1 MTETLQDTLDR
12 ALIKA
17 AAQGKAEQLV
27 SLLQQRA
34 NPNAGAGASPALFA
48 AAAGNHAACIRLLL
62 AAGAKV
68 DVTNSKGST
77 PLMVAAFN
85 ANLKAMRVL
94 LDAGADRSLKNRD
107 GVDALAF
114 AKTRGSPEA
123 IALLNEEA
131 DEIIQRSRLGDR
143 MLEEIFNFRT
153 LERISLVR
161 KGAGQP
167 IEALYRESFTQI
179 ENLPALREAF
189 QKHRQRGGKR
199 TVEDVFPHRLDKQ
212 KAGLRRKPE

>member
-1 MTETLQDTLDR
+1 MTETLQDTLNK
-12 ALIKA
+12 ALVKT
-17 AAQGKAEQLV
+17 AAQGKAEQLA
-27 SLLQQRA
+27 LLLRQGA
-34 NPNAGAGASPALFA
+34 HPDAGAGTAPALFV

-62 AAGAKV
+62 GVGAKV

-85 ANLKAMRVL
+85 ANLKAMRLL

-107 GVDALAF
+107 GTDALKF
-114 AKTRGSPEA
+114 AKARESAEA
-123 IALLNEEA
+123 VALLNEDA

-161 KGAGQP
+161 KGADQP
-167 IEALYRESFTQI
+167 IEALYRESFTHI
-179 ENLPALREAF
+179 EDLPALREAF
-189 QKHRQRGGKR
+189 QTHRQRGGKR

-212 KAGLRRKPE
+212 KAALRRKPE

>member
-1 MTETLQDTLDR
+1 MTETLQDTLNK
-12 ALIKA
+12 ALVKT
-17 AAQGKAEQLV
+17 AAQGKAEQLA
-27 SLLQQRA
+27 LLLRQGA
-34 NPNAGAGASPALFA
+34 SPDAGAGTTPALFV

-85 ANLKAMRVL
+85 ANLKAMRLL
-94 LDAGADRSLKNRD
+94 LDAGADRNLKNRD
-107 GVDALAF
+107 GADALKF
-114 AKTRGSPEA
+114 AQTRESSEA
-123 IALLNEEA
+123 IALLKEDA

-161 KGAGQP
+161 KGVGQP

-179 ENLPALREAF
+179 EDLPALREAF
-189 QKHRQRGGKR
+189 QQHRQRGGKR
-199 TVEDVFPHRLDKQ
+199 SEQDVFPHGLS
-212 KAGLRRKPE
+212 KAPVLQRRPK

>member
-1 MTETLQDTLDR
+1 MTDTPQEALDK
-12 ALIKA
+12 ALVRA
-17 AAQGKAEQLV
+17 AAQGKAELV
-27 SLLQQRA
+27 ASLLHQRA
-34 NPNAGAGASPALFA
+34 NPDAGADASPALFA

-62 AAGAKV
+62 GAGAKV

-85 ANLKAMRVL
+85 ANLKALRLL
-94 LDAGADRSLKNRD
+94 LDAGADRGLKNRD
-107 GVDALAF
+107 GADALSF
-114 AKTRGSPEA
+114 AKTRAAPEA
-123 IALLNEEA
+123 IALLNETA

-161 KGAGQP
+161 KGADQP
-167 IEALYRESFTQI
+167 IEALYRESFTHI
-179 ENLPALREAF
+179 EDLPALREAF
-189 QKHRQRGGKR
+189 QTHRQRGGKR

-212 KAGLRRKPE
+212 KAALRRKPE